1 MTRERLSPEQ
11 AALVTS
17 NTRLVAA
24 IAGRYCRRL
33 RALDLGDLLQ
43 EGHLGLIR
51 AAHRYDPAR
60 GVPFGSYAAKWI
72 QGAIARAIGVDL
84 RRRERPAGRLD
95 RATARPP
102 GLVPLFPISAF
113 TPRSTCPH
121 QVPIAPGSA
130 LCCMVCHRSGME
142 GHPALQRDP
151 RTDPA
156 PEPRPAPPPEPGA
169 ESRETRRERRRRRFL
184 ATPGQGNPIDVI

>member
-1 MTRERLSPEQ
+1 MTHARLSPEQ

-33 RALDLGDLLQ
+33 RALDLADLLQ

-51 AAHRYDPAR
+51 AAHGYDPTR

-72 QGAIARAIGVDL
+72 QGAIAHAIGADL
-84 RRRERPAGRLD
+84 RRREYPAGRLD

-102 GLVPLFPISAF
+102 GLVPLFPVSAF
-113 TPRSTCPH
+113 TPQSTCPH
-121 QVPIAPGSA
+121 RVPIAPGSA
-130 LCCMVCHRSGME
+130 LCCMVCHRSGIDE
-142 GHPALQRDP
+142 HVALQRDP

-156 PEPRPAPPPEPGA
+156 PERKPTPPPEPGA

-184 ATPGQGNPIDVI
+184 ATGSQP